1 MKVKIFQIDAFTNQL
16 YRGNPAAVVLLD
28 KWLPDE
34 ELQSIAIE
42 NNLAETAFVIPLEE
56 QRYHLRWFTPE
67 FEMDLCGHATLATA
81 YVLFEEVGHKASS
94 IHFES
99 RSGILTVTKKDDFYE
114 LDFPS
119 RPPSQSELPAIIKES
134 LNIQPVEVWKARDYL
149 LLYTDEKDIINL
161 APNEGL
167 LSQINI
173 DPGGVVAT
181 AKGTEVDFV
190 SRFFTPQAS
199 IFEDP
204 VTGSAHCTL
213 VPFWA
218 ERLGKEH
225 FHAKQL
231 SRRAGNLVCT
241 LKNDR
246 VQMKGQAVK
255 YLEGYIFV

>member
-1 MKVKIFQIDAFTNQL
+1 MKVKIFQVDAFTNQL

-28 KWLPDE
+28 EWLPDE
-34 ELQSIAIE
+34 DLQSIAIE
-42 NNLAETAFVIPLEE
+42 NNLAETAFVIPLDEKG
-56 QRYHLRWFTPE
+56 YHLRWFTPE

-81 YVLFEEVGHKASS
+81 YVLFEEAGHEALS

-99 RSGILTVTKKDDFYE
+99 RSGVLTVTKKDDFYE

-119 RPPSQSELPAIIKES
+119 RSPNRSELPEIIKES

-149 LLYTDEKDIINL
+149 LLYADEKDILNL
-161 APNEGL
+161 TPNEGL

-173 DPGGVVAT
+173 DPGGIVAT
-181 AKGTEVDFV
+181 AKGTKADFV

-218 ERLGKEH
+218 KRLGKKH
-225 FHAKQL
+225 LHAKQL
-231 SRRAGNLVCT
+231 SKREGNLICT